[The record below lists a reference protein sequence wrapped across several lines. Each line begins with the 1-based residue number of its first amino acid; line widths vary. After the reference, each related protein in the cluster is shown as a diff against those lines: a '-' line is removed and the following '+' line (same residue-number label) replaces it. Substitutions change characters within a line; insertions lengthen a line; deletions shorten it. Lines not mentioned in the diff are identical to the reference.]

1 MRFLELREKMLDDR
15 GVPDIKEECS
25 RIMKKAQELSPKFIG
40 FEKES
45 PDMQGLQDG
54 KLMKQ
59 KHMVI
64 LHENMKKLG
73 P

>member
-1 MRFLELREKMLDDR
+1 
-15 GVPDIKEECS
+15 
-25 RIMKKAQELSPKFIG
+25 MKKAQELSPKFIG